1 MISSYLCASKVGKLG
16 HQIYNIVVSMRI
28 YLNDIN
34 SNTKVILNNVLF
46 TPSIICNDWINV
58 KSLTFWTS
66 IALI

>member
-1 MISSYLCASKVGKLG
+1 MISSNLCASKVSKLG

-28 YLNDIN
+28 YLND
-34 SNTKVILNNVLF
+34 NTKVILNNVLF

-66 IALI
+66 MALI